1 MGIGGVHE
9 KGEKPEFS
17 VYRSLKIGT
26 KIVYRGGGTLSYG
39 GVILALQ
46 SVFRGFWGIP
56 RKRVI
61 FDDFGVLG
69 LFMTFDIFLKCSPY
83 FLDHVDMSHLL
94 FKIIARALIFFPTE
108 IRYIYLRYQLRS
120 LQQQQFFCLWFPFK
134 S

>member
-39 GVILALQ
+39 GSFLAFLR
-46 SVFRGFWGIP
+46 VFRGFWGIP

-61 FDDFGVLG
+61 FDDFGVFG
-69 LFMTFDIFLKCSPY
+69 LFDDIDN
-83 FLDHVDMSHLL
+83 LD
-94 FKIIARALIFFPTE
+94 K
-108 IRYIYLRYQLRS
+108 
-120 LQQQQFFCLWFPFK
+120 
-134 S
+134 